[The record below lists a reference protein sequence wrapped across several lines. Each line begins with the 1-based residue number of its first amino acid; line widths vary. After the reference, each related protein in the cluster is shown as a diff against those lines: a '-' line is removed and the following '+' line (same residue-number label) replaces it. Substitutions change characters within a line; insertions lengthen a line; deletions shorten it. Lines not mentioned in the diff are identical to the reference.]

1 VEQTAASKLDSEVD
15 DVGTKLSNTDCLS
28 AALVITVSL
37 HVHDAI
43 EVFVN
48 NVNSDEDAF
57 GKTVDLEVRSREC
70 ARQWRLCRRRSAS
83 SDGISYVSF
92 DTLADAAM
100 TGRSTVSI
108 WATGPF
114 YTRIGASIIA
124 QLAVL
129 RVGTLIIH
137 SALQDGD
144 AHSVGTHFKVRWTDA
159 ALAIGGE
166 NQSSGAVADTL
177 VADEDKAKFCLATD
191 ANSLGIHVVAWW
203 ADTFFILIQ
212 YQSSARWAGCHRD
225 TLDGSIALVAGDAD
239 ADHSSDRKRVKHLT
253 LGVPSTRVSH
263 GAWVDTL
270 PVDAGGLAWTLGI
283 GPAANLHLGAAGALR
298 PLKARWAGAVNFVAN
313 NCTLGWG
320 LTGVL
325 YAAGADAMAV
335 VASLV

>member
-1 VEQTAASKLDSEVD
+1 
-15 DVGTKLSNTDCLS
+15 
-28 AALVITVSL
+28 VSL

-129 RVGTLIIH
+129 RVGALFIH

-144 AHSVGTHFKVRWTDA
+144 AHSVRAHFKVRWTDA
-159 ALAIGGE
+159 ALAIGG
-166 NQSSGAVADTL
+166 
-177 VADEDKAKFCLATD
+177 
-191 ANSLGIHVVAWW
+191 
-203 ADTFFILIQ
+203 
-212 YQSSARWAGCHRD
+212 
-225 TLDGSIALVAGDAD
+225 
-239 ADHSSDRKRVKHLT
+239 
-253 LGVPSTRVSH
+253 
-263 GAWVDTL
+263 
-270 PVDAGGLAWTLGI
+270 
-283 GPAANLHLGAAGALR
+283 
-298 PLKARWAGAVNFVAN
+298 
-313 NCTLGWG
+313 
-320 LTGVL
+320 
-325 YAAGADAMAV
+325 
-335 VASLV
+335 